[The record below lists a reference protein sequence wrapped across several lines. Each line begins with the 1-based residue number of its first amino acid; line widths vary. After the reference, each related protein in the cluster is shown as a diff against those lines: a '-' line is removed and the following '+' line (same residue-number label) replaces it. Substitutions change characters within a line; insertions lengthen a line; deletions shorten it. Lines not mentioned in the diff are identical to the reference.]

1 MLQSPSLRNPCTVLG
16 ALNTTACRLRR
27 WPAASL
33 DRPYARRPS
42 DPGRDEGTAL
52 GTNKG
57 TTQMQ
62 NLSVT

>member
-1 MLQSPSLRNPCTVLG
+1 MQPPSRCNPCAVLG
-16 ALNTTACRLRR
+16 AVTTAARRLRR

-33 DRPYARRPS
+33 DRPCARRPS

-57 TTQMQ
+57 TTQMKI
-62 NLSVT
+62 LPAT